1 MILKA
6 PVASHS
12 DAKLMPEICFFSRGF
27 LGENRKYP
35 NTAIKRV
42 VQYTD
47 ITRLRSVTNYV
58 HATKCLPTQDMSR
71 TLAYLGFLDAVG
83 DHRTPCDTYTK
94 RLKS

>member
-27 LGENRKYP
+27 LGENRKYR

-47 ITRLRSVTNYV
+47 NEIAISDKLCTRHKVSPDTRYEQNPSQTVLFRVLR
-58 HATKCLPTQDMSR
+58 CGGRP
-71 TLAYLGFLDAVG
+71 
-83 DHRTPCDTYTK
+83 
-94 RLKS
+94 